1 MRHFYR
7 IQVIWNKQADIK
19 YRNGKPA
26 GRQRINMSGWKKQ
39 RWLLGMLGL
48 LCCFAAL
55 YGRTQKI
62 ETDGKA
68 EVQVL
73 DREDTETAHPENMEE
88 GERETKKI
96 ALTFDDGPHP
106 VYTEQMLEVLEEA
119 QVPATFFLLGQNIE
133 GHEELV
139 KEIAEKGH
147 LIGNHTF
154 HHVQITGL
162 PKEKACEEIEETSQL
177 IEELTGKGTE
187 YVRPPF
193 GTWNEGL
200 ESSLDLI
207 PVMWTIDT
215 LDWTTQNVDS
225 IVEHVVK
232 NVGENDIILMHDSYQ
247 STVEATERI
256 IKLLKSEGFEF
267 VTVDEVI
274 MD

>member
-1 MRHFYR
+1 MSEKEHRYWRYGIGYGIFC
-7 IQVIWNKQADIK
+7 ISILIVVLLILSIK
-19 YRNGKPA
+19 GQEEQKL
-26 GRQRINMSGWKKQ
+26 SGVMQSVERPKEDK
-39 RWLLGMLGL
+39 
-48 LCCFAAL
+48 
-55 YGRTQKI
+55 T
-62 ETDGKA
+62 E
-68 EVQVL
+68 EVNL
-73 DREDTETAHPENMEE
+73 TEQEPK
-88 GERETKKI
+88 RI

-106 VYTEQMLEVLEEA
+106 VYTEQMLAVLEEN

-133 GHEELV
+133 GQEDVV

-147 LIGNHTF
+147 LIGNHTY
-154 HHVQITGL
+154 HHVQITGMST
-162 PKEKACEEIEETSQL
+162 EQAYEEIDKTSEL

-193 GTWNEGL
+193 GTWNVGL
-200 ESSLDLI
+200 ESTLNLI

-215 LDWTTQNVDS
+215 KDWTTENVDA
-225 IVEHVVK
+225 IVNHVVK
-232 NVGENDIILMHDSYQ
+232 NAKENDIILMHDSYQ

>member
-1 MRHFYR
+1 MKHDNR
-7 IQVIWNKQADIK
+7 IFNILYMICACLTLTAIARPLLSQRAIPAIASASPPAASIDPAPSDPVPADI
-19 YRNGKPA
+19 R
-26 GRQRINMSGWKKQ
+26 
-39 RWLLGMLGL
+39 
-48 LCCFAAL
+48 
-55 YGRTQKI
+55 RT
-62 ETDGKA
+62 
-68 EVQVL
+68 
-73 DREDTETAHPENMEE
+73 
-88 GERETKKI
+88 

-106 VYTEQMLEVLEEA
+106 VYTKQMLEVLEEA

-232 NVGENDIILMHDSYQ
+232 NVGENDIILMHDSYK
-247 STVEATERI
+247 STVQATERI
-256 IKLLKSEGFEF
+256 ISLLKAEGFEF
-267 VTVDEVI
+267 VTVDEVLF
-274 MD
+274 D